1 MKDIIRHK
9 VSRALLLGSVLLLGG
24 YLRSIGLTWGLES
37 GYGHY
42 RNFNPDEFISL
53 RGVLEIDLLRG
64 HIKAPGAYFEGTFNY
79 YLWALPVAGIKL
91 SSKAEQK
98 PLTLTDDAHFA
109 QILFLGRIMTVAFD
123 VLAIFVVFLAA
134 YEGTQSFSP
143 ALFAGFFY
151 SIIPMQVIYAHFMR
165 THVLS
170 NLLCALVLWL
180 SLKLIKTPTRWLFLA
195 AGIFSGLGAAT
206 RFPVG
211 VIVAIPCLCALFTRS
226 SASTSWISQ
235 LHRSTLY
242 LLSGPIWWIGLGFL
256 GGLFIGEPVLF
267 FDPRSVIDGI
277 VRGSSP
283 YVPDQAFALATL
295 FDLSRLWIH
304 LSVLTPFAMY
314 PALWIV
320 AYGAILYLCF
330 RPGLYRL
337 TLPILIFFL
346 LYLYP
351 MAKGYEKY
359 PVSPRATMLLFP
371 GLCILVGL
379 TGNDLWLSLRKHR
392 AAVICFITALL
403 LLALPSIAFDLAY
416 VKAMQQRDVRSALRE
431 HVQKSIGNSNV
442 TIGVL
447 RNAGYYYTVLP
458 AVEPLKSETVVVQV
472 QDPGQKADF
481 FLVGFQRPIDST
493 QRDATIRNVEKQGS
507 FKYERSYRNCPEVFG
522 REFPLSRFPIDMT
535 FPFPTILLFQ
545 APDSKAGL

>member
-1 MKDIIRHK
+1 MF
-9 VSRALLLGSVLLLGG
+9 ASVLLLGG
-24 YLRSIGLTWGLES
+24 YLRSVGLTWGLES
-37 GYGHY
+37 GYGHF
-42 RNFNPDEFISL
+42 RNFHSDEFISL

-64 HIKAPGAYFEGTFNY
+64 RIKAPGAYFEGTFNY
-79 YLWALPVAGIKL
+79 YLWAIPVAAIKL
-91 SSKAEQK
+91 AHESGPK
-98 PLTLTDDAHFA
+98 PLNLTDNAHFA
-109 QILFLGRIMTVAFD
+109 QILFLCRIMTVAFD

-134 YEGTQSFSP
+134 YEATQSFFP

-151 SIIPMQVIYAHFMR
+151 SIILMQVIYAHFMR
-165 THVLS
+165 THALS
-170 NLLCALVLWL
+170 NLLCALVIWL
-180 SLKLIKTPTRWLFLA
+180 SLKLIKTPTRWLSLA

-206 RFPVG
+206 RFPNC
-211 VIVAIPCLCALFTRS
+211 VIVAIPCLFLLFTRP

-235 LHRSTLY
+235 LRRSTLY

-283 YVPDQAFALATL
+283 YVPDQAFALTTL
-295 FDLSRLWIH
+295 FDLSRLWIY

-320 AYGAILYLCF
+320 VYGAILYLCF
-330 RPGLYRL
+330 RGGLYRL

-351 MAKGYEKY
+351 MAKGYGKY
-359 PVSPRATMLLFP
+359 PVYPHATMLLFP
-371 GLCILVGL
+371 GFCILAGL
-379 TGNDLWLSLRKHR
+379 ALSDLWLLLKRHR
-392 AAVICFITALL
+392 AAAISLITAALL
-403 LLALPSIAFDLAY
+403 LTLPSIAFDLAY
-416 VKAMQQRDVRSALRE
+416 VKAMQQRDPRSALRE
-431 HVQKSIGNSNV
+431 DLKTLIRDSAV

-447 RNAGYYYTVLP
+447 KYAGYFHTVMP
-458 AVEPLKSETVVVQV
+458 AVDPLKSEKVTVQL

-481 FLVGFQRPIDST
+481 FLVGLGAPIDST
-493 QRDATIRNVEKQGS
+493 QRDATIRNVEKQGN

-535 FPFPTILLFQ
+535 FPFPTILLFR
-545 APDSKAGL
+545 SKTGT